1 MANLWQFFGLP
12 NPEGP
17 NNSQRKAK
25 SNSNNAK
32 MAKAQEDASQQ
43 TLIPIEEDIGKTE
56 LKKQSDSSKIETQ
69 PVNSQTNLMPIP
81 PGWKGPVS
89 ADGEPFHDLG
99 VHKSTRRSFPS
110 RALRYV
116 APDEMK
122 RIPTRG
128 IGKRISTGDTV
139 IVDLRSLVHM
149 DAHQNACRRE
159 LKMMCEELGV
169 EVFALDSEDK
179 LLMIPGCDVIV
190 DRGNNHLG
198 LNPLM

>member
-17 NNSQRKAK
+17 NNTGKK
-25 SNSNNAK
+25 SKPNSNKAK

-43 TLIPIEEDIGKTE
+43 TLIPIEEGIVETVPEVQSNSTNTE
-56 LKKQSDSSKIETQ
+56 VL
-69 PVNSQTNLMPIP
+69 PTNNHPTLVPIP

-128 IGKRISTGDTV
+128 IGKRISSGDTV

-159 LKMMCEELGV
+159 LKMMCDELGV

>member
-17 NNSQRKAK
+17 NNSDRK
-25 SNSNNAK
+25 SRPNSNKAK

-43 TLIPIEEDIGKTE
+43 TLIPIEEEPTNEGPE
-56 LKKQSDSSKIETQ
+56 VQSDLPKMETPQ
-69 PVNSQTNLMPIP
+69 VDSNLNLVPVP
-81 PGWKGPVS
+81 PGWKGPIS

-99 VHKSTRRSFPS
+99 IHQSTRRSFPS

-159 LKMMCEELGV
+159 LKMMCEEIGV

-179 LLMIPGCDVIV
+179 LLMIPGCDVVV

>member
-12 NPEGP
+12 DPEGSVSSKKKGRSSS
-17 NNSQRKAK
+17 NRTKAT
-25 SNSNNAK
+25 NL
-32 MAKAQEDASQQ
+32 QDDVSQQ
-43 TLIPIEEDIGKTE
+43 TLIPIVDSIPETPTLIEASSIP
-56 LKKQSDSSKIETQ
+56 KQTITQAKSSL
-69 PVNSQTNLMPIP
+69 VAIP
-81 PGWKGPVS
+81 AGWKGPVS

-99 VHKSTRRSFPS
+99 VITSPRRSFPS

-116 APDEMK
+116 APDEKK

-128 IGKRISTGDTV
+128 IGQRISTGDTV

-159 LKMMCEELGV
+159 LKMMCEEIGV
-169 EVFALDSEDK
+169 EVFSLDAEDK
-179 LLMIPGCDVIV
+179 LLMIPGCDVVV
-190 DRGNNHLG
+190 DRGSNHLG

>member
-12 NPEGP
+12 DPEGAY
-17 NNSQRKAK
+17 NSKKKTK
-25 SNSNNAK
+25 SK
-32 MAKAQEDASQQ
+32 TTKPQEDVNQQ
-43 TLIPIEEDIGKTE
+43 TLIPLAEPVPE
-56 LKKQSDSSKIETQ
+56 LQVPAEPQEIKQTSPLKS
-69 PVNSQTNLMPIP
+69 NNLVAVPL
-81 PGWKGPVS
+81 GWKGPIS

-99 VHKSTRRSFPS
+99 VNNSARRSFPS

-116 APDEMK
+116 APDEKK

-128 IGKRISTGDTV
+128 IGQRISTGDTV

-159 LKMMCEELGV
+159 LKMMCEEIGV
-169 EVFALDSEDK
+169 EVFALDAEDK

-190 DRGNNHLG
+190 DRGSNHLG

>member
-12 NPEGP
+12 DPEGAT
-17 NNSQRKAK
+17 NSKKKVKSSSSKTK
-25 SNSNNAK
+25 SNKLQQDDN
-32 MAKAQEDASQQ
+32 QQ
-43 TLIPIEEDIGKTE
+43 TLIPVVDSVPESPSTIEPLPEQNPTRGGNTPLAI
-56 LKKQSDSSKIETQ
+56 
-69 PVNSQTNLMPIP
+69 PV
-81 PGWKGPVS
+81 GWKGPVS

-99 VHKSTRRSFPS
+99 VINSPRRSFPS

-116 APDEMK
+116 APDEKK

-128 IGKRISTGDTV
+128 IGQRISKGDTV

-159 LKMMCEELGV
+159 LKMMCEEIGV
-169 EVFALDSEDK
+169 EVFSLDSEDK

-190 DRGNNHLG
+190 DRGSNHLG

>member
-1 MANLWQFFGLP
+1 MANLWHFFGLP
-12 NPEGP
+12 DPEGP
-17 NNSQRKAK
+17 NNPKKKSKAK
-25 SNSNNAK
+25 SAK
-32 MAKAQEDASQQ
+32 PQENLGQQ
-43 TLIPIEEDIGKTE
+43 TLIPVAQPPLQISIPTATLETE
-56 LKKQSDSSKIETQ
+56 QTKPSKE
-69 PVNSQTNLMPIP
+69 NNLVAVPL
-81 PGWKGPVS
+81 GWKGPVS

-99 VHKSTRRSFPS
+99 ITNSARRSFPS

-116 APDEMK
+116 APDDKK

-128 IGKRISTGDTV
+128 IGQRISTGDTV

-159 LKMMCEELGV
+159 LKMMCEEIGV
-169 EVFALDSEDK
+169 EVFALDAEDK

-190 DRGNNHLG
+190 DRGSNHLG

>member
-17 NNSQRKAK
+17 NNSDKK
-25 SNSNNAK
+25 SKPNSNKAK

-43 TLIPIEEDIGKTE
+43 TLIPIEQEIGNSE
-56 LKKQSDSSKIETQ
+56 LEVQSDLPKLEDQ
-69 PVNSQTNLMPIP
+69 PVMNHPNLVPIP

-159 LKMMCEELGV
+159 LKMMCEEIGV
-169 EVFALDSEDK
+169 EVFALDLEDK
-179 LLMIPGCDVIV
+179 LLMIHGCDVIV

>member
-12 NPEGP
+12 DPEGAT
-17 NNSQRKAK
+17 NSKKRSRSSSIRTKATK
-25 SNSNNAK
+25 L
-32 MAKAQEDASQQ
+32 QDDVGQQ
-43 TLIPIEEDIGKTE
+43 TLIPVV
-56 LKKQSDSSKIETQ
+56 DSVPET
-69 PVNSQTNLMPIP
+69 PTLLEVSPKPEQTSIKDERALVAIPI
-81 PGWKGPVS
+81 GWKGPVS

-99 VHKSTRRSFPS
+99 VINTARRSFPS

-116 APDEMK
+116 APDEKK

-128 IGKRISTGDTV
+128 IGQRISTGDTV

-159 LKMMCEELGV
+159 LKMMCEEIGV
-169 EVFALDSEDK
+169 EVFSLDAEDK

-190 DRGNNHLG
+190 DRGSNHLG

>member
-12 NPEGP
+12 DPEGA
-17 NNSQRKAK
+17 NNSKKKTK
-25 SNSNNAK
+25 SK
-32 MAKAQEDASQQ
+32 TTKPQEDVNQQ
-43 TLIPIEEDIGKTE
+43 TLIPIAEPVPE
-56 LKKQSDSSKIETQ
+56 LQIPAEPQEIK
-69 PVNSQTNLMPIP
+69 QTNPLKNNNLVAVPL
-81 PGWKGPVS
+81 GWKGPIS

-99 VHKSTRRSFPS
+99 VNNSARRSFPS

-116 APDEMK
+116 APDEKK

-128 IGKRISTGDTV
+128 IGQRISTGDTV

-159 LKMMCEELGV
+159 LKMMCEEIGV
-169 EVFALDSEDK
+169 EVFALDAEDK

-190 DRGNNHLG
+190 DRGSNHLG

>member
-17 NNSQRKAK
+17 NNSDKK
-25 SNSNNAK
+25 SKPNSNKAR

-43 TLIPIEEDIGKTE
+43 TLIPIEEEIDHSE
-56 LKKQSDSSKIETQ
+56 LEVQSDLPKIEDQ
-69 PVNSQTNLMPIP
+69 PVNNHPNLVPIP

-128 IGKRISTGDTV
+128 IGKRIATGDTV

-159 LKMMCEELGV
+159 LKMMCEEIGV

-190 DRGNNHLG
+190 DSGNNHLG

>member
-17 NNSQRKAK
+17 NNTGKK
-25 SNSNNAK
+25 SKPNSNKAK

-43 TLIPIEEDIGKTE
+43 TLIPIEEGIVETVQE
-56 LKKQSDSSKIETQ
+56 VQSN
-69 PVNSQTNLMPIP
+69 PTNAEVLSTNNHPILVPIP

-128 IGKRISTGDTV
+128 IGKRISSGDTV

-159 LKMMCEELGV
+159 LKMMCDELGV

>member
-12 NPEGP
+12 DPEGAT
-17 NNSQRKAK
+17 NSKKKVKSSSSKTK
-25 SNSNNAK
+25 SNKLQQDDN
-32 MAKAQEDASQQ
+32 QQ
-43 TLIPIEEDIGKTE
+43 TLIPVVDSVPESPSTIEPLPEQNPTRGGNTPLAI
-56 LKKQSDSSKIETQ
+56 
-69 PVNSQTNLMPIP
+69 PV
-81 PGWKGPVS
+81 GWKGPVS

-99 VHKSTRRSFPS
+99 VINSPRRSFPS

-116 APDEMK
+116 APGEKK

-128 IGKRISTGDTV
+128 IGQRISKGDTV

-159 LKMMCEELGV
+159 LKMMCEEIGV
-169 EVFALDSEDK
+169 EVFSLDSEDK

-190 DRGNNHLG
+190 DRGSNHLG

>member
-17 NNSQRKAK
+17 NNDDRKSRA
-25 SNSNNAK
+25 NSNKAK

-43 TLIPIEEDIGKTE
+43 TLIPIEEEPTNEGPE
-56 LKKQSDSSKIETQ
+56 VQSDLPKMETPQ
-69 PVNSQTNLMPIP
+69 FDSNLNLVPVP
-81 PGWKGPVS
+81 PGWKGPIS
-89 ADGEPFHDLG
+89 ADGDPCHDLG
-99 VHKSTRRSFPS
+99 LHQSTRRSFPS

-159 LKMMCEELGV
+159 LKMMCEEIGV

-179 LLMIPGCDVIV
+179 LLMLSLIHI
-190 DRGNNHLG
+190 
-198 LNPLM
+198 

>member
-17 NNSQRKAK
+17 NNSDRK
-25 SNSNNAK
+25 SRQNSNKAK

-43 TLIPIEEDIGKTE
+43 TLIPIEEEPTNEGPE
-56 LKKQSDSSKIETQ
+56 VQSDLPKMETPQ
-69 PVNSQTNLMPIP
+69 VDSNLNLVPVP
-81 PGWKGPVS
+81 PGWKGPIS

-99 VHKSTRRSFPS
+99 IHQSTRRSFPS

-159 LKMMCEELGV
+159 LKMMCEEIGV

-179 LLMIPGCDVIV
+179 LLMIPGCDVVV

>member
-12 NPEGP
+12 DPEGP
-17 NNSQRKAK
+17 NDSSRKANSGRSK
-25 SNSNNAK
+25 SIK
-32 MAKAQEDASQQ
+32 PEDDVNQQ
-43 TLIPIEEDIGKTE
+43 TLIPITESITEELVPQKIVTPE
-56 LKKQSDSSKIETQ
+56 TTNIVNQS
-69 PVNSQTNLMPIP
+69 NLIAIPI
-81 PGWKGPVS
+81 GWKGPVS

-99 VHKSTRRSFPS
+99 VSSLVRRSFPS

-122 RIPTRG
+122 RIPTRK
-128 IGKRISTGDTV
+128 IGQRISTGDTV

-159 LKMMCEELGV
+159 LKMVCEEVGA
-169 EVFALDSEDK
+169 EVFALDAEDK

-190 DRGNNHLG
+190 DRGSNHLG

>member
-12 NPEGP
+12 NPEAP
-17 NNSQRKAK
+17 NNSDKK
-25 SNSNNAK
+25 SKPNSNKAK

-43 TLIPIEEDIGKTE
+43 TLIPIEEGVIETE
-56 LKKQSDSSKIETQ
+56 LEVQANLPKIESS
-69 PVNSQTNLMPIP
+69 PVNIHPNLVPIP

-99 VHKSTRRSFPS
+99 VHVSTRRSFPS

>member
-12 NPEGP
+12 DPEGP
-17 NNSQRKAK
+17 NNSKK
-25 SNSNNAK
+25 K
-32 MAKAQEDASQQ
+32 TKPKTTKPQEDVNQQ
-43 TLIPIEEDIGKTE
+43 TLIPVAEPVSE
-56 LKKQSDSSKIETQ
+56 LQIPAEPQVIK
-69 PVNSQTNLMPIP
+69 QTNPLKNNNLVAVPL
-81 PGWKGPVS
+81 GWKGPIS

-99 VHKSTRRSFPS
+99 VNNTARRSFPS

-116 APDEMK
+116 APDEKK
-122 RIPTRG
+122 RIPIRG
-128 IGKRISTGDTV
+128 IGQRISTGDTV

-159 LKMMCEELGV
+159 LKMMCEEIGV
-169 EVFALDSEDK
+169 EVFALDAEDK

-190 DRGNNHLG
+190 DRGSNHLG

>member
-17 NNSQRKAK
+17 NNNDRK
-25 SNSNNAK
+25 SRPNSNKAK

-43 TLIPIEEDIGKTE
+43 TLIPIEEEPTNE
-56 LKKQSDSSKIETQ
+56 EPEVQSDLPKMETPQ
-69 PVNSQTNLMPIP
+69 VDSNLNLVPGP
-81 PGWKGPVS
+81 PGWKGPIS

-99 VHKSTRRSFPS
+99 IHKSTRRSFPS

-159 LKMMCEELGV
+159 LKMMCEEIGV

-179 LLMIPGCDVIV
+179 LLMIPGCDVVV